1 MTFTKKFR
9 DTKRSDVK
17 CKYCK
22 KGGVHWSHT
31 QWGWLLFN
39 KKTGKRHNCRK

>member
-1 MTFTKKFR
+1 MGFTKKFN
-9 DTKRSDVK
+9 DTGRWDVR

-22 KGGVHWSHT
+22 KGGVHWALT

-39 KKTGKRHNCRK
+39 KKTGKRHNCRS

>member
-1 MTFTKKFR
+1 MGFTKKFK
-9 DTKRSDVK
+9 DSKAVAK

-22 KGGVHWSHT
+22 DTKLHWSHT

-39 KKTGKRHNCRK
+39 KKTGERHNCRS